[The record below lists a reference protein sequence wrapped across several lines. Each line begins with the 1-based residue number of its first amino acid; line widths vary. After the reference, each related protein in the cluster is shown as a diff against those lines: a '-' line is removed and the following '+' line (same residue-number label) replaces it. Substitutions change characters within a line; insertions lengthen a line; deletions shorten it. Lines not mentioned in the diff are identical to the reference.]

1 MLDEHQAGHGLTVLT
16 RLAQRTP
23 ARRPLLRKALDA
35 DLVTLGPL
43 AVRVGLETGEPM
55 ISVLAEALAGSD
67 LEARAAAEIVHAKV
81 LPLQTLSMRK
91 LAAQVLGA
99 WVSSL
104 EPGSPDRPEA
114 LTDYAQ
120 YLADTGD
127 AAEGS
132 VRAKEAI
139 ALLGEPGSDQAQ
151 LARALWT
158 ASRCELMLGATPGAT
173 RLARRSVAV
182 QRTIAGATGRAGLA
196 FALLNLAEVRNA
208 SDDGQEAL
216 ALFREVADILRDLIS
231 TAPRRLEYQLEDA
244 AASGQKVFVDL
255 TSGTPAPPNTIRIA
269 AGPDAQYVEP
279 SDLRFGLAAALQ
291 RQADLQ
297 IRDQPA
303 AAAAAAREAADI
315 LDDLAA
321 DQRDAYQLPFAQALM
336 SQAAALGGDRPA
348 EALPPARRAAAVLRD
363 VSAAT
368 EADAAVARCR
378 ALVLCSM
385 IQVRLKLWDD
395 ALATAQELDALGWL
409 DQHDPDRL
417 DTLVRVLEAATAGLA
432 EAGRPADAAAASGHA
447 VTVLRRIRSAGLAK
461 NADVMLGRQLHV
473 VSSHLA
479 DAGDGPG
486 ALTASAESMAL
497 MVPSYLQHEC
507 DPQTMIEILWQYIS
521 ASGAA
526 GRPDT
531 ALPIADII
539 IRLLSELDSSSAE
552 ALTILAFHIIEVYRA
567 DGDIDTC
574 VAVLTGL
581 FGYAWPRR
589 DESIPRQGYALAAF
603 NVVQELLGTERVG
616 DAETITE
623 RLAELSATGDA
634 VVLRETGKAA
644 FIVLGTYMSSDD
656 RPAAARVARLAENAL
671 HSAPYLAVRREDLGE
686 RSPGPFLAS
695 LDQLIAQ
702 PTGTDQAP
710 TGTTPGARRRSR
722 FGFSRR

>member
-1 MLDEHQAGHGLTVLT
+1 MLDEHQASHGLTVLT

-23 ARRPLLRKALDA
+23 ARRPLLRRALDA

-67 LEARAAAEIVHAKV
+67 LEARAAAEIVNAKV

-99 WVSSL
+99 WVGSL

-127 AAEGS
+127 AAQGS
-132 VRAKEAI
+132 MRAKEAI
-139 ALLGEPGSDQAQ
+139 TLLGEPGSDQAQ

-158 ASRCELMLGATPGAT
+158 ASRCELMLGAVPGAT
-173 RLARRSVAV
+173 RLARQSVAV
-182 QRTIAGATGRAGLA
+182 QRKIAGATGRAGLA
-196 FALLNLAEVRNA
+196 FALLNLAEA
-208 SDDGQEAL
+208 SDDSQGAL
-216 ALFREVADILRDLIS
+216 ALFREAADILRDLIS
-231 TAPRRLEYQLEDA
+231 TAPRQLKYQVEDA
-244 AASGQKVFVDL
+244 ADGGQKVFVDL
-255 TSGTPAPPNTIRIA
+255 TPGAPAPPSTTRIA
-269 AGPDAQYVEP
+269 AGPDAQYAEP

-297 IRDQPA
+297 IREQPT

-321 DQRDAYQLPFAQALM
+321 DQRDAYQLYFARALT
-336 SQAAALGGDRPA
+336 SQAAALAVQRPA
-348 EALPPARRAAAVLRD
+348 EALPPALRAAAVLRD
-363 VSAAT
+363 VSATAQ
-368 EADAAVARCR
+368 ADAVAARCS
-378 ALVLCSM
+378 ALMVCSL
-385 IQVRLKLWDD
+385 IQVRLKLWDE
-395 ALATAQELDALGWL
+395 ALATAQELGALGWL

-417 DTLVRVLEAATAGLA
+417 DTLVRELEAVTAGLA
-432 EAGRPADAAAASGHA
+432 EAGRSADAAVASGHA

-461 NADVMLGRQLHV
+461 GADAMLGRQLHNL
-473 VSSHLA
+473 SSHLA

-497 MVPSYLQHEC
+497 MIPLYLQHEC

-521 ASGAA
+521 ASGAD
-526 GRPDT
+526 GRSPDKT
-531 ALPIADII
+531 LPIAEVI
-539 IRLLSELDSSSAE
+539 IRLLAELDSSSAE
-552 ALTILAFHIIEVYRA
+552 ALAILAFHIIEAYRA
-567 DGDIDTC
+567 DGGIDTC
-574 VAVLTGL
+574 VAILAGL

-603 NVVQELLGTERVG
+603 NVVQELLGAERAG

-644 FIVLGTYMSSDD
+644 FIVLGTYVSSDNL
-656 RPAAARVARLAENAL
+656 PAAARVARLAETAL
-671 HSAPYLAVRREDLGE
+671 RSDPYQAVRREDLGE
-686 RSPGPFLAS
+686 HSPGPFLAS
-695 LDQLIAQ
+695 LDRLIAQ
-702 PTGTDQAP
+702 PAGTDQAP
-710 TGTTPGARRRSR
+710 GTRRRSR
-722 FGFSRR
+722 FGFPRR